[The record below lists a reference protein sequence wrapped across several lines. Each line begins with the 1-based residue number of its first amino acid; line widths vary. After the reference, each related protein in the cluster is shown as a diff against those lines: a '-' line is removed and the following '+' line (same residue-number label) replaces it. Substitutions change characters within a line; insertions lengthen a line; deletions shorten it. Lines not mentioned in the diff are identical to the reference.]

1 MPDAVGAREGRD
13 AFIPSRP
20 AGAARATVAA
30 DSFDE
35 LWITPLDR
43 MALRRRLI

>member
-30 DSFDE
+30 DLFDE

-43 MALRRRLI
+43 TALRRRLI